1 MKKVLLALSLLI
13 SITAVAQDSTYNDA
27 IRFNLTDSVEDGIV
41 MKRKAIFEAM
51 IYNQRTKEIS
61 LQFIIKFSGQNKQ
74 LKSVT
79 PYAKE
84 LLITNN
90 EYVVSSTG
98 DYVGSITDV
107 LALYGVQEDSNYIKL
122 PNGNYQLTTPCMG
135 YYDYLVKGFDTNK
148 KLQSTIKA
156 IGVAAGQSGKLN

>member
-1 MKKVLLALSLLI
+1 MKTIVLALSLLI

-27 IRFNLTDSVEDGIV
+27 IKFNLTDSVEDGIV

-61 LQFIIKFSGQNKQ
+61 LQFVIKFYGQNNQ

-84 LLITNN
+84 LLITNT

-98 DYVGSITDV
+98 NYVGSITDV
-107 LALYGVQEDSNYIKL
+107 LALYGVKKDSNYVKL

-135 YYDYLVKGFDTNK
+135 YYDYLVKGFDTNH

>member
-1 MKKVLLALSLLI
+1 MKKVLIALSLLI

-27 IRFNLTDSVEDGIV
+27 IRFNLTDSVEDGII

-107 LALYGVQEDSNYIKL
+107 LALYGIKEADSYVKL

-135 YYDYLVKGFDTNK
+135 YYDYLVKGFDTNQ
-148 KLQSTIKA
+148 KLQNTIRA
-156 IGVAAGQSGKLN
+156 IGVAAGQNGKLN

>member
-13 SITAVAQDSTYNDA
+13 SITAFAQDSTYNDA

-61 LQFIIKFSGQNKQ
+61 LQFIIKFSGQ
-74 LKSVT
+74 T
-79 PYAKE
+79 KE
-84 LLITNN
+84 LKFAKSYSKEVTITNN

-98 DYVGSITDV
+98 DYVGSINDV
-107 LALYGVQEDSNYIKL
+107 LALYGIKEADSYVKL
-122 PNGNYQLTTPCMG
+122 PNGNYQLTTPCMS

-148 KLQSTIKA
+148 KLQSTIRA

>member
-1 MKKVLLALSLLI
+1 MKTIVLALSLLI

-61 LQFIIKFSGQNKQ
+61 LQFVIKFYGQNNQ

-84 LLITNN
+84 LLITNT

-98 DYVGSITDV
+98 AYIGSIKDV
-107 LALYGVQEDSNYIKL
+107 LVLYGIKKDSNYVKL

-135 YYDYLVKGFDTNK
+135 YYDYLVKGFDTNQ